1 MNFLT
6 TVEARYDSTRL
17 PGKVLSKLD
26 KKTLVFDLLF
36 KNIKKSKYVKKILIA
51 TSINKNN
58 KKISAYAKKNN
69 YLIYNGSELNVLER
83 LNEATKVHKEKYIIQ
98 LTADNP
104 LIDFEVIN
112 YVVEQFIKYYPKYD
126 FVTNNNLFSKRK
138 YYFPAGMIVSVF
150 KKKLLK
156 KAHMYQMKKKLL
168 DLAEHPSLYFYR
180 EARKEKKIKCLN
192 VIVPIKW
199 RFKLPIRLTLDHKK
213 DLYVIRKIF
222 NFQKSE
228 QVFGIH
234 NIYNFL
240 LKNEKVRKYNL
251 KIIQKIP
258 NV

>member
-17 PGKVLSKLD
+17 PGKVFSKLD

-36 KNIKKSKYVKKILIA
+36 KNIKKSKYIKKILIA

-58 KKISAYAKKNN
+58 KKISAYAKKK
-69 YLIYNGSELNVLER
+69 YLIYRGSELNVLER
-83 LNEATKVHKEKYIIQ
+83 LYKATKAYNEKYIIQ

-104 LIDFEVIN
+104 LIDFQVID
-112 YVVEQFIKYYPKYD
+112 YVVEQFIKYHPKYD
-126 FVTNNNLFSKRK
+126 FVTNNNLFNKRK

-150 KKKLLK
+150 IKNLLK
-156 KAHMYQMKKKLL
+156 KANTYQIKTKLL
-168 DLAEHPSLYFYR
+168 DIAEHPSLYFYR

-192 VIVPIKW
+192 VAVPNKW
-199 RFKLPIRLTLDHKK
+199 RFKLPVRLTLDHKK
-213 DLYVIRKIF
+213 DLYVIKKIF
-222 NFQKSE
+222 NFQKKKRD
-228 QVFGIH
+228 FGLV

-240 LKNEKVRKYNL
+240 LKNKKIRTYNL
-251 KIIQKIP
+251 KIIQNVP